1 MERNHIKHPDKELV
15 ASCFKASAT
24 TYEESAIV
32 QKDISRNL
40 ISILQG
46 FTDIGYS
53 RVLEIGCCTGILTE
67 MLCDS
72 AVINTLFINDLV
84 PDYCAY
90 CKERIVKRVH
100 AVESHPGDI
109 ERVTLPGELDLIIS
123 SSTLQWMADL
133 PGLVRKISVALNHVG
148 HLAFAIFSP
157 GTMGEINALTGRGLR
172 YHTNEEL
179 TAMLAGDFN
188 VLTLHSEKM
197 QIFFPSLREV
207 LQHIRQTGVG
217 GLQKM
222 RWNLR
227 ELLDF
232 ERRYT
237 AQFVTGD
244 GFPVT
249 YMSTF
254 VVAEKKKKGVL

>member
-1 MERNHIKHPDKELV
+1 MERNHTKHPDKELV

-32 QKDISRNL
+32 QKDISRDL
-40 ISILQG
+40 VSILQG
-46 FTDIGYS
+46 FANIGYS
-53 RVLEIGCCTGILTE
+53 RILEIGCCTGILTE
-67 MLCDS
+67 MLCES
-72 AVINTLFINDLV
+72 AAIDTLFVNDLV
-84 PDYCAY
+84 SDYCVY
-90 CKERIVKRVH
+90 TKERIIKRVH
-100 AVESHPGDI
+100 AVQPHPGDI
-109 ERVTLPGELDLIIS
+109 EKVPLPVELDLIIS

-133 PGLVRKISVALNHVG
+133 PALIRKISAALNHTG

-157 GTMGEINALTGRGLR
+157 GTMGEISALTGRGLR

-179 TAMLAGDFN
+179 MAMLAEDFN
-188 VLTLHSEKM
+188 LLTLHSEKR

-207 LQHIRQTGVG
+207 LQHVRQTGVG
-217 GLQKM
+217 GLQKV

-244 GFPVT
+244 GLPVT
-249 YMSTF
+249 YISTF
-254 VVAEKKKKGVL
+254 VVAEKKKKGIL